1 VEAKH
6 VLVVDDDVMI
16 RNCMTEILSL
26 EGFEVYSA
34 IHGQDALDQ
43 LNSLSPEHL
52 PGCIILDL
60 KMPVMDGVTFLSQIH
75 SRYPETFARIP
86 IIVASANGNL
96 NSMPGLDE
104 AAERLDKPVDFDD
117 ICRVAAKYC
126 GTPTGTYLH

>member
-1 VEAKH
+1 MEAKH

-16 RNCMTEILSL
+16 RNCMTEILNL

-34 IHGQDALDQ
+34 VHGQDALDQ
-43 LNSLSPEHL
+43 LTSLPEDHL

-75 SRYPETFARIP
+75 SKYPETLARIP
-86 IIVASANGNL
+86 VIVASANGNL
-96 NSMPGLDE
+96 NSLPSLDE
-104 AAERLDKPVDFDD
+104 AAEKLDMPVDFDD

-126 GTPTGTYLH
+126 GRPAGSYLH